1 MTRSL
6 FRRRGRAADRP
17 RREGAAAVEFA
28 MVAAPFFFMIFAVLE
43 LGLVFLIDSTL
54 ENAVLSASRLVRT
67 GRAETEAVTD
77 AQFKTALCAQ
87 MSVFE
92 GDCISRADVDVRIMP
107 RFSDGTPDSPIRNGV
122 MNTGDLDYDIGE
134 PGDLMLVR
142 VWYSQP
148 LVTPF
153 MQQAMSRLNSG
164 AAVISVATAFRNEPY
179 RGSNP

>member
-1 MTRSL
+1 MSRTL
-6 FRRRGRAADRP
+6 FLRPGAVPRP

-67 GRAETEAVTD
+67 GRAETEAVSD
-77 AQFKTALCAQ
+77 AEFKTALCAQ

-92 GDCISRADVDVRIMP
+92 GDCMSRADVDVRIMP
-107 RFSDGTPDSPIRNGV
+107 RFSDGAPDSPIRDGV
-122 MNTGDLDYDIGE
+122 MNTGELDYDIGE

-153 MQQAMSRLNSG
+153 MQQAMSRLDSG

-179 RGSNP
+179 RGSTP